1 MVTVWYD
8 QTVRDIESVGR
19 GQCLT
24 TCFASCRF
32 PTYQRRRVWP
42 PVFSSWLTGVGLV
55 RSSQVSSLTTF
66 AQMAEDLHLPDLSIT
81 GFRGLDRLRISRL
94 GRATLIAGRNSVG
107 KSTVLE
113 AILLFASRCEISVL
127 SGLLY
132 EREEELSGTAFH
144 DIRFWYP
151 NWISL
156 FHGRIPSESSCASFG
171 PNDLRNQIQMRPTWQ
186 DPTPES
192 HSAPRPEYRIPNT
205 LLIQYKN
212 TKRTVHFED
221 PIRLQS
227 FTSPVYKNSTRQLGL
242 FDRPDHVLQ
251 EIPFVRL
258 GPGLVPNSTID
269 LLWREVALT
278 DAEERSIDAVRLA
291 VRQPIDRIGVV
302 SNPSNRR
309 TEVLVRLAG
318 SEAPVPLKSL
328 GDGAL
333 RLFTI
338 ALALAN
344 CRDGFLLIDEVENG
358 VHHSVQRDFWNMV
371 LKTARNNNVQVIAT
385 THGWDS
391 VVGFAQSTLQNEGAE
406 CALVR
411 LQTTRNGQTVAVEYS
426 EDEIRVA
433 AEQGIEVR

>member
-1 MVTVWYD
+1 
-8 QTVRDIESVGR
+8 
-19 GQCLT
+19 
-24 TCFASCRF
+24 
-32 PTYQRRRVWP
+32 
-42 PVFSSWLTGVGLV
+42 
-55 RSSQVSSLTTF
+55 
-66 AQMAEDLHLPDLSIT
+66 MAEDLHLRDLSIA
-81 GFRGLDRLRISRL
+81 GYRGLDRLNISRL
-94 GRATLIAGRNSVG
+94 GRATLIAGRNGVG

-113 AILLFASRCEISVL
+113 AILLFASRCEMSVL

-132 EREEELSGTAFH
+132 EREEELSGTGVH
-144 DIRFWYP
+144 DTRFWYP

-156 FHGRIPSESSCASFG
+156 FNGRILSEFSCASFG
-171 PNDLRNQIQMRPTWQ
+171 PHDPGDQIHIRPTWQ
-186 DPTPES
+186 DPTPDS
-192 HSAPRPEYRIPNT
+192 HSTSRPEYSVPNT

-212 TKRTVHFED
+212 TKRAVHFED
-221 PIRLQS
+221 PIKLPPV
-227 FTSPVYKNSTRQLGL
+227 TSPVYKNSTRQLGL
-242 FDRPDHVLQ
+242 FDRSDHVLQ

-291 VRQPIDRIGVV
+291 VKQPVDRIAVV

-358 VHHSVQRDFWNMV
+358 VHYSVQRDFWNMV
-371 LKTARNNNVQVIAT
+371 LNTARNNNVQVIAT

-391 VVGFAQSTLQNEGAE
+391 VVGFAQSTLQNEDTE

-411 LQTTRNGQTVAVEYS
+411 LQTTTKGRTVAVEYS